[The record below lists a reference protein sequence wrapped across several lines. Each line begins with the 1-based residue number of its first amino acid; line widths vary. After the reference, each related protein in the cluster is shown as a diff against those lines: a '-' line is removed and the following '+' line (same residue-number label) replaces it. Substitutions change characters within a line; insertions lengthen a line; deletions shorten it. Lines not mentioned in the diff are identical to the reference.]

1 MKKQNGKQISH
12 IKIRRHNIS
21 PDGDKNGGM
30 LINKTETYNHNVM
43 L

>member
-1 MKKQNGKQISH
+1 MKKCNGKQICH
-12 IKIRRHNIS
+12 IKITRHNIRS
-21 PDGDKNGGM
+21 VGDKNGEM